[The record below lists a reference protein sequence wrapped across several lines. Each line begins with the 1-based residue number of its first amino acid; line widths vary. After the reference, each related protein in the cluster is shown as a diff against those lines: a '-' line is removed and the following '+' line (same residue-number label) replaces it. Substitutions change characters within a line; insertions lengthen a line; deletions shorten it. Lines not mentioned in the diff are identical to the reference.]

1 MNPMQHL
8 LMALILTGF
17 PALVWPDEHEKPL
30 TEKLMAVKTQDIDY
44 NYTLHSKYLKYKV
57 FQTADIIAN
66 ASLFAAT
73 GWIRDHRKRAYIHL
87 GHPVSKVL
95 VAKQS
100 RKLKKMGFALKRT
113 NDDDYRLAG
122 DILIQLSKTIHANP
136 GEAKRQ
142 VLLLEEFYREDLER
156 PAVAESKDQG
166 QLQGMANE
174 VLGCIRETVGQ
185 CTKALQEQA
194 LNALNLQNV
203 LGGMFSVFQQ

>member
-1 MNPMQHL
+1 MNPMKHL

-17 PALVWPDEHEKPL
+17 PALVWPDEREKPL

-95 VAKQS
+95 VVKQS

-122 DILIQLSKTIHANP
+122 DILIQLSRTILANP

-142 VLLLEEFYREDLER
+142 VLLLEEFYREDLVR
-156 PAVAESKDQG
+156 PAVAEAKDQG

-203 LGGMFSVFQQ
+203 LGGMLSVFQQ

>member
-1 MNPMQHL
+1 M
-8 LMALILTGF
+8 
-17 PALVWPDEHEKPL
+17 
-30 TEKLMAVKTQDIDY
+30 
-44 NYTLHSKYLKYKV
+44 
-57 FQTADIIAN
+57 
-66 ASLFAAT
+66 
-73 GWIRDHRKRAYIHL
+73 
-87 GHPVSKVL
+87 
-95 VAKQS
+95 KQS

-122 DILIQLSKTIHANP
+122 DILIQLSRTILANP

-142 VLLLEEFYREDLER
+142 VLLLEEFYREDLVR
-156 PAVAESKDQG
+156 PAVAEAKDQG

-203 LGGMFSVFQQ
+203 LGGMLSVFQQ